1 MLYQASMPKRL
12 CMFLLSCLIAS
23 AIMLP
28 ILGIASLLPLAGFA
42 IMQIAV
48 FTLIIY
54 INISLPSALNAI
66 LRTAL
71 FALAIYIFGGRSNIL
86 SAFSAIFASAPVAQ
100 TAILYGDFTIT
111 LLAFILSIF
120 SSLLAAGDPAYSLPL
135 MLTTITTIWLSGAKV
150 ELKYYIPAA
159 LSIPLMF
166 IINRPV
172 QESAP
177 ADKKPKSKIKPI
189 ILLTIA
195 IIISILSYISAPQN
209 PKTDPYFKQKA
220 DEIRQFIND
229 YFFFT
234 DTRNAF
240 SLKNEGWQP
249 MEDGGLGGIPNPP
262 DVPVLEVFAEGKVYL
277 RGTIKDYYSGRT
289 WRDTLSDRR
298 YGFNS
303 MRFDSLKKS
312 LINYELPKENR
323 FEEQTVKVN
332 VLRDSA
338 STLFT
343 PQRIRSIQLGAHMV
357 PYFNMASE
365 LFITRNLR
373 AGDSYEVVYENY
385 IAGDSLQALY
395 NTFPKTPDEGY
406 LSLNEK
412 YYSLPSHL
420 TDGGIVAQLAQRFA
434 GNTEDPY
441 EKAINIKNALQKN
454 YRYTQNVV
462 KPPTDQDFVA
472 HFLFETREG
481 YCTYF
486 ASAMTVLARS
496 VNLPAR
502 YVEGFM
508 LENGDGTASTLTSKD
523 AHAWAEIYIPNIG
536 WTVFDASTGGDNSS
550 NDNDGSGGGADTP
563 PSPSPEPSDEP
574 KPDEQETPS
583 PVPPAGSTPPPE
595 NSPVPSEVP
604 EEGETASEKGGIK
617 WLLWLL
623 LLLLLIAL
631 KIYLSSPSFQVKRA
645 KTDRRKLK
653 IYWRAHLQ
661 LMQIKN
667 TPMQE
672 SETIIAYANR
682 LENERLI
689 DIAKAISEAVYSEKA
704 PIGGLLNTVIS
715 LYKDTYKGLNV
726 LQYIKLFAKRLVWL
740 PFRNNK

>member
-1 MLYQASMPKRL
+1 MLFQASMPNRL
-12 CMFLLSCLIAS
+12 YMFALSCLIAT
-23 AIMLP
+23 AITLP
-28 ILGIASLLPLAGFA
+28 ILGIASLLPLAGYA
-42 IMQIAV
+42 IMQITV
-48 FTLIIY
+48 FTFLLHVDIPLPKAIGNIIRGVIY
-54 INISLPSALNAI
+54 AIAIYLFGGLNMTNAFVAI
-66 LRTAL
+66 L
-71 FALAIYIFGGRSNIL
+71 S
-86 SAFSAIFASAPVAQ
+86 SAPVAQ
-100 TAILYGDFTIT
+100 VAILYSDVTVM
-111 LLAFILSIF
+111 LLAFLLSIF
-120 SSLLAAGDPAYSLPL
+120 ATLLAAGDPAYSLPL
-135 MLTTITTIWLSGAKV
+135 MLTTITTIWLSGAKID
-150 ELKYYIPAA
+150 LKYYIPAA

-166 IINRPV
+166 IINRPI

-177 ADKKPKSKIKPI
+177 AAKKPRSKTKPI

-195 IIISILSYISAPQN
+195 LIISILSYISAPKN
-209 PKTDPYFKQKA
+209 PETDPYFKQKA

-303 MRFDSLKKS
+303 RRFDGLKKS
-312 LINYELPKENR
+312 LMNYELPKENR

-343 PQRIRSIQLGAHMV
+343 PQRIRSIQLGTHMV
-357 PYFNMASE
+357 PYFNLASE
-365 LFITRNLR
+365 LFITRNLK

-420 TDGGIVAQLAQRFA
+420 TNGGIVAQLAQRFA
-434 GNTEDPY
+434 GDTEDPY

-472 HFLFETREG
+472 HFLFETKEG

-486 ASAMTVLARS
+486 ASAMAVLARS

-508 LENGDGTASTLTSKD
+508 LENGDGTAQTLTSKD

-536 WTVFDASTGGDNSS
+536 WTVFDPATDGSDSS
-550 NDNDGSGGGADTP
+550 YDNDSSGGGADTP
-563 PSPSPEPSDEP
+563 PSPSPEPSDE
-574 KPDEQETPS
+574 QENPSPEPPEGSTPS
-583 PVPPAGSTPPPE
+583 PEP
-595 NSPVPSEVP
+595 SPVPSEAP
-604 EEGETASEKGGIK
+604 EDGEPASEKGGIK

-645 KTDRRKLK
+645 KTDRRKLN
-653 IYWRAHLQ
+653 IYWRAYLQ

-667 TPMQE
+667 APMQG

-689 DIAKAISEAVYSEKA
+689 DIAKAISEAIYSEKA
-704 PIGGLLNTVIS
+704 PIGGLLNTTIS
-715 LYKDTYKGLNV
+715 LYRDTYKGLNV
-726 LQYIKLFAKRLVWL
+726 LQYVKLFAKRLVWL
-740 PFRNNK
+740 PVRGNK

>member
-1 MLYQASMPKRL
+1 MLFQASMPNRL
-12 CMFLLSCLIAS
+12 YMFALSCLIAT
-23 AIMLP
+23 AITLP
-28 ILGIASLLPLAGFA
+28 ILGIASLLPLAGYA
-42 IMQIAV
+42 IMQITV
-48 FTLIIY
+48 FTFLLHVDIPLPKAIGNIIRGVIY
-54 INISLPSALNAI
+54 AIAIYLFGGLNMTNAFVAI
-66 LRTAL
+66 L
-71 FALAIYIFGGRSNIL
+71 S
-86 SAFSAIFASAPVAQ
+86 SAPVAQ
-100 TAILYGDFTIT
+100 VAILYSDVTVM
-111 LLAFILSIF
+111 LLAFLLSIF
-120 SSLLAAGDPAYSLPL
+120 ATLLAAGDPAYSLPL
-135 MLTTITTIWLSGAKV
+135 MLTTITTIWLSGAKID
-150 ELKYYIPAA
+150 LKYYIPEA

-166 IINRPV
+166 IINRPI

-177 ADKKPKSKIKPI
+177 AAKKPRSKTKPI

-195 IIISILSYISAPQN
+195 LIISILSYISAPKN
-209 PKTDPYFKQKA
+209 PETDPYFKQKA

-303 MRFDSLKKS
+303 RRFDGLKKS
-312 LINYELPKENR
+312 LMNYELPKENR

-343 PQRIRSIQLGAHMV
+343 PQRIRSIQLGTHMV
-357 PYFNMASE
+357 PYFNLASE
-365 LFITRNLR
+365 LFITRNLK

-420 TDGGIVAQLAQRFA
+420 TNGGIVAQLAQRFA
-434 GNTEDPY
+434 GDTEDPY

-472 HFLFETREG
+472 HFLFETKEG

-486 ASAMTVLARS
+486 ASAMAVLARS

-508 LENGDGTASTLTSKD
+508 LENGDGTAQTLTSKD

-536 WTVFDASTGGDNSS
+536 WTVFDPATDGSDSS
-550 NDNDGSGGGADTP
+550 YDNDSSGGGADTP
-563 PSPSPEPSDEP
+563 PSPSPEPSDE
-574 KPDEQETPS
+574 QENPSPEPPEGSTPS
-583 PVPPAGSTPPPE
+583 PEP
-595 NSPVPSEVP
+595 SPVPSEAP
-604 EEGETASEKGGIK
+604 EDGEPASEKGGIK

-631 KIYLSSPSFQVKRA
+631 KIYLSSPIFLVTRA
-645 KTDRRKLK
+645 KTDRRKLN
-653 IYWRAHLQ
+653 IYWRAYLQ

-667 TPMQE
+667 APMQV

-689 DIAKAISEAVYSEKA
+689 DIAKAISEAIYSEKA
-704 PIGGLLNTVIS
+704 PIGGLLNTTIS
-715 LYKDTYKGLNV
+715 LYRDTYKGLNV
-726 LQYIKLFAKRLVWL
+726 LQYVMLFAKRLVWL
-740 PFRNNK
+740 PVRGNK

>member
-1 MLYQASMPKRL
+1 MLFQASMPNRL
-12 CMFLLSCLIAS
+12 YMFALSCLIAT
-23 AIMLP
+23 AITLP
-28 ILGIASLLPLAGFA
+28 ILGIASLLPLAGYA
-42 IMQIAV
+42 IMQITV
-48 FTLIIY
+48 FTFLLHVDIPLPKAIGNIIRGVIY
-54 INISLPSALNAI
+54 AIAIYLFGGLNMTNAFVAI
-66 LRTAL
+66 L
-71 FALAIYIFGGRSNIL
+71 S
-86 SAFSAIFASAPVAQ
+86 SAPVAQ
-100 TAILYGDFTIT
+100 VAILYSDVTVM
-111 LLAFILSIF
+111 LLAFLLSIF
-120 SSLLAAGDPAYSLPL
+120 ATLLAAGDPAYSLPL
-135 MLTTITTIWLSGAKV
+135 MLTTITTIWLSGAKID
-150 ELKYYIPAA
+150 LKYYIPAA

-166 IINRPV
+166 IINRPI

-177 ADKKPKSKIKPI
+177 AAKKPRSKTKPI

-195 IIISILSYISAPQN
+195 LIISILSYISAPKN
-209 PKTDPYFKQKA
+209 PETDPYFKQKA

-303 MRFDSLKKS
+303 RRFDGLKKS
-312 LINYELPKENR
+312 LMNYELPKENR

-343 PQRIRSIQLGAHMV
+343 PQRIRSIQLGTHMV
-357 PYFNMASE
+357 PYFNLASE
-365 LFITRNLR
+365 LFITRNLK

-420 TDGGIVAQLAQRFA
+420 TNGGIVAQLAQRFA
-434 GNTEDPY
+434 GDTEDPY

-472 HFLFETREG
+472 HFLFETKEG

-486 ASAMTVLARS
+486 ASAMAVLARS

-508 LENGDGTASTLTSKD
+508 LENGDGTAQTLTSKD

-536 WTVFDASTGGDNSS
+536 WTVFDPATDGSDSS
-550 NDNDGSGGGADTP
+550 YDNDSSGGGADTP
-563 PSPSPEPSDEP
+563 PSPSPEPSDE
-574 KPDEQETPS
+574 QENPSPEPPEGSTPS
-583 PVPPAGSTPPPE
+583 PEP
-595 NSPVPSEVP
+595 SPVPSEAP
-604 EEGETASEKGGIK
+604 EDGEPASEKGGIK

-645 KTDRRKLK
+645 KTDRRKLN
-653 IYWRAHLQ
+653 IYWRAYLQ

-667 TPMQE
+667 APMQG

-689 DIAKAISEAVYSEKA
+689 DIAKAISEAIYSEKA

-740 PFRNNK
+740 PVRGNK